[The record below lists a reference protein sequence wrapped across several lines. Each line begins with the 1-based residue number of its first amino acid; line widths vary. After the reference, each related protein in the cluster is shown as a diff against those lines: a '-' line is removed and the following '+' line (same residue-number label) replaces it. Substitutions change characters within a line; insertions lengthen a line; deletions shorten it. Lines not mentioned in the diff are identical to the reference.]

1 MGTTNVVASYDPT
14 ALFAGAFPVR
24 QRVVTLTSGANASGA
39 PLKRG
44 TLLGRVSSTDK
55 YIVCVKTASDG
66 SQVPAAVLAADT
78 DASAADV
85 SSPAYFEGEFAGEIM
100 TIDPS
105 WTIATLQAALRQAGS
120 ALFVRSVG
128 TLG

>member
-1 MGTTNVVASYDPT
+1 MGTNNVVASYDPT

-24 QRVVTLTSGANASGA
+24 QRVVTLASGANLAGA

-44 TLLGRVSSTDK
+44 ALLGRVTATDK
-55 YIVCVKTASDG
+55 YILSVATASDG
-66 SQVPAAVLAADT
+66 SQVPAAILAADT

-85 SSPAYFEGEFAGEIM
+85 KTPAYFEGEFAGEIM
-100 TIDPS
+100 QIDAS
-105 WTIATLQAALRQAGS
+105 WSIAAVQAALRQANS
-120 ALFVRSVG
+120 HLYVRSVG

>member
-1 MGTTNVVASYDPT
+1 MGTNNIAASYDPT

-24 QRVVTLTSGANASGA
+24 QRVVTLASGANAAGA

-44 TLLGRVSSTDK
+44 ALLGRVTATDK
-55 YIVCVKTASDG
+55 YILSVATATDG
-66 SQVPAAVLAADT
+66 SQVPSAVLAADT

-85 SSPAYFEGEFAGEIM
+85 KTPAYFEGEFAGEIM
-100 TIDPS
+100 TIDAS
-105 WTIATLQAALRQAGS
+105 WTIATVQAALRQAGS